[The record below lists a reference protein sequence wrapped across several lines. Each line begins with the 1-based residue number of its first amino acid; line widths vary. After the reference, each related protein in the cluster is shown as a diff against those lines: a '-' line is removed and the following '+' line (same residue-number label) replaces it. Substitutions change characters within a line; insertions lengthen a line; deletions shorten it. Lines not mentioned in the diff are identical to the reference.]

1 MGDKCSYFKRVSKN
15 FTFEV
20 LCYIKVLL
28 LLITFQCSQIAAIV
42 AFVEAYNVGKSWLRN
57 QQIVRAKLTTY
68 VFETRVLDS
77 GTKFCTQVVHK
88 NPIVQHTPAVPI
100 RRQNMLNRE
109 YRETRNLITY
119 VVNHV
124 STSCTQE

>member
-1 MGDKCSYFKRVSKN
+1 MGEKCSYFKRVSKN

-68 VFETRVLDS
+68 VFETRVVD
-77 GTKFCTQVVHK
+77 
-88 NPIVQHTPAVPI
+88 
-100 RRQNMLNRE
+100 
-109 YRETRNLITY
+109 
-119 VVNHV
+119 
-124 STSCTQE
+124 